1 MKKIMISLAAAALA
15 CAAFTGCQKKGAGE
29 GDAARSAGGKIELEM
44 YYYKQENQEGLMRI
58 AKAFQKENPDISIK
72 MLIIPNDAD
81 ASMSARAAQK
91 DCWLVFISIWRIGL
105 TLRLMLSKLLMM
117 QMCLL

>member
-44 YYYKQENQEGLMRI
+44 YYYKQENQTYEDCKG
-58 AKAFQKENPDISIK
+58 
-72 MLIIPNDAD
+72 IPERK
-81 ASMSARAAQK
+81 S
-91 DCWLVFISIWRIGL
+91 
-105 TLRLMLSKLLMM
+105 
-117 QMCLL
+117 